1 MNHTYLPEGALLSS
15 AENREYL
22 SSLSGLIR
30 AMNEGAIL
38 ESTVL
43 LCDSALCLHVDL
55 YGIRGVMERSE
66 VVFCRPGEELK
77 DIAVITRVG
86 KPVCFKVIGI
96 EERNGEPVAILSR
109 RAAQA
114 ECLHRYLSCLSA
126 GDVIPA
132 RVTHMEPFGAFV
144 DVGCGVPSLLS
155 VDSIS
160 VSRISHPS
168 DRLSVGDSI
177 YTVIRSVDPVSG
189 RIFVSM
195 RELLGTW
202 EENAARFEVGQTVA
216 GIVRSVESYGVFVE
230 LAPNLAGL
238 AELREGSADREI
250 ARVGSFAAVYIKNI
264 IPERMKIKL
273 VLIDSYKGE
282 PPKRELRYFVD
293 CRRVTHMD
301 RWLYSPPSS
310 AKVVET
316 MFEEDASGKPF

>member
-1 MNHTYLPEGALLSS
+1 MSQLYLPEGALLRT

-22 SSLSGLIR
+22 SSLGGLSR
-30 AMNEGAIL
+30 AMNEGRIL

-43 LCDSALCLHVDL
+43 LCDSNLCLHVDL
-55 YGIRGVMERSE
+55 YGIRGIIERSE
-66 VVFCRPGEELK
+66 AVFCRRGEELK
-77 DIAVITRVG
+77 DIAIITRVG
-86 KPVCFKVIGI
+86 KPVCFKVMGF
-96 EERNGEPVAILSR
+96 ETRNGETVALLSR

-114 ECLHRYLSCLSA
+114 ECIHRYLSCLCP
-126 GDVIPA
+126 GDILPA
-132 RVTHMEPFGAFV
+132 RVTHMESFGAFV

-177 YTVIRSVDPVSG
+177 YTVVRSIDRETN

-202 EENAARFEVGQTVA
+202 EENAASFEVGQTVA

-238 AELREGSADREI
+238 AELREGSVDGEI
-250 ARVGSFAAVYIKNI
+250 ARVGAYAAVYIKNI
-264 IPERMKIKL
+264 IPDRMKIKL

-282 PPKRELRYFVD
+282 PPRGELRYFVD
-293 CRRVTHMD
+293 CDRVCHLD
-301 RWLYSPPSS
+301 RWLYSPPASK
-310 AKVVET
+310 KVIET
-316 MFEEDASGKPF
+316 VFEEC